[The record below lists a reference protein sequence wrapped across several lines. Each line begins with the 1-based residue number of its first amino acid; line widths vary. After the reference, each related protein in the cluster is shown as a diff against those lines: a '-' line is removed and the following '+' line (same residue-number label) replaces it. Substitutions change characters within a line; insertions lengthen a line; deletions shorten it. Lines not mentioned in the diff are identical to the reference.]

1 MTPRPADRLV
11 GGAYGYVG
19 HMTSSTPK
27 TEDAG
32 PRTVSRSVQVAA
44 PVADVFA
51 LIVDPHRHPEI
62 DGSGTVRDVDV
73 KGPHRLHQGDAFTVG
88 MTQYGVPYKIK
99 SRATAVEENRLV
111 EWQHP
116 LGHRWRWEL
125 TEVSPGT
132 TKVTETFDY
141 STAKAPFFIELTGFH
156 KKNAEGIESTL
167 TALAQ
172 RFA

>member
-1 MTPRPADRLV
+1 MT
-11 GGAYGYVG
+11 
-19 HMTSSTPK
+19 TSTLK

-32 PRTVSRSVQVAA
+32 PRTVSRSVHVAA
-44 PVADVFA
+44 PVAEIFA

-73 KGPHRLHQGDAFTVG
+73 KGPDRLSKGDKFTVG
-88 MTQYGVPYKIK
+88 MTQFGLPYKIT
-99 SRATAVEENRLV
+99 STATAVEENRVV

-125 TEVSPGT
+125 AEVSPGT

-141 STAKAPFFIELTGFH
+141 STAKLPLFIELTGFQ
-156 KKNAEGIESTL
+156 KKNADGIESTL
-167 TALAQ
+167 TSLVD
-172 RFA
+172 RYRVH

>member
-1 MTPRPADRLV
+1 MTP
-11 GGAYGYVG
+11 
-19 HMTSSTPK
+19 STLK

-32 PRTVSRSVQVAA
+32 PKTVSRSVQVAA
-44 PVADVFA
+44 PVAKLFEQIA
-51 LIVDPHRHPEI
+51 DPHRHHEL

-73 KGPHRLHQGDAFTVG
+73 KGPHRLAEGDTFTVG
-88 MTQYGVPYKIK
+88 MTQYGLPYKIT

-125 TEVSPGT
+125 AEVSPGT

-141 STAKAPFFIELTGFH
+141 SRAKVPFVVELLGYP
-156 KKNAEGIESTL
+156 KKNAEGIEATL
-167 TALAQ
+167 TGLAE
-172 RFA
+172 RYAVH